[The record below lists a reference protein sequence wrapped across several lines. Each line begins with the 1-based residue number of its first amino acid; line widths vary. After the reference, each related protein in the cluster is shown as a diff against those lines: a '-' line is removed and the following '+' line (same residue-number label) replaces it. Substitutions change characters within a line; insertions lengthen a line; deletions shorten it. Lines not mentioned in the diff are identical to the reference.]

1 MNAEED
7 NIKKLIILKCT
18 SCEEMTWERTN
29 NYRESHRIYLFIPST
44 KTKPPKNEPTKRDKS
59 SPQPCLGRPRPR
71 QDRLRFVDEP
81 ARGQQR
87 PTSSRKS
94 ACETWNPMP
103 VMEDSF
109 FCFAIF
115 LSALCPLFYFSPSQ
129 LYLDKKKKAQAVGK
143 SNIKRMKNS
152 FSCA

>member
-81 ARGQQR
+81 AKRTTATNIEQ
-87 PTSSRKS
+87 KK
-94 ACETWNPMP
+94 CMWNMKPNAS
-103 VMEDSF
+103 DGRLF
-109 FCFAIF
+109 FLLCNLPIGS
-115 LSALCPLFYFSPSQ
+115 LSAFLLFTISTLPGQ
-129 LYLDKKKKAQAVGK
+129 EKKPKLWGRA
-143 SNIKRMKNS
+143 I
-152 FSCA
+152 